1 MLFRSTGLGK
11 TELVGKVAAMQ
22 REGDYL
28 VLHVDTV
35 EPVKWRI
42 RAAMSFRDLLSVV
55 GACGKAAV
63 VSFLLSPSQWLNRN
77 PRHPEAF

>member
-11 TELVGKVAAMQ
+11 TELKGKVAGMK

-28 VLHVDTV
+28 VLHVDVV

-42 RAAMSFRDLLSVV
+42 RAAMSFRDL
-55 GACGKAAV
+55 AAV
-63 VSFLLSPSQWLNRN
+63 MAACMSASIVTFIMSPGQWFNKQ
-77 PRHPEAF
+77 PKPPEQF

>member
-11 TELVGKVAAMQ
+11 TELVGRIAEMQ

-28 VLHVDTV
+28 VLHVDTI

-42 RAAMSFRDLLSVV
+42 RAAMSFGDLIAVAA
-55 GACGKAAV
+55 ACGKLSII
-63 VSFLLSPSQWLNRN
+63 SFLASPSQWLNRN
-77 PRHPEAF
+77 PKHPKAF

>member
-42 RAAMSFRDLLSVV
+42 RAAMSFRDLLTVV
-55 GACGKAAV
+55 GVCGKAAV
-63 VSFLLSPSQWLNRN
+63 ISFLLSPAQWLNRN